1 MFTNLWKELHRRSS
15 TGFKLKL
22 QVTMFMLLK
31 VCSKRHTIIIG
42 FFEKYTFCACLLEVW
57 MKLDFL
63 LKSAVTYNLHII
75 VQFAV
80 MCIYQ
85 AHAKKEMKKNKKIF
99 TIECDIEC

>member
-1 MFTNLWKELHRRSS
+1 
-15 TGFKLKL
+15 
-22 QVTMFMLLK
+22 
-31 VCSKRHTIIIG
+31 
-42 FFEKYTFCACLLEVW
+42 

-80 MCIYQ
+80 MCIYL

>member
-1 MFTNLWKELHRRSS
+1 
-15 TGFKLKL
+15 
-22 QVTMFMLLK
+22 
-31 VCSKRHTIIIG
+31 
-42 FFEKYTFCACLLEVW
+42 

-75 VQFAV
+75 VQFTV

-99 TIECDIEC
+99 TIECAIEC

>member
-1 MFTNLWKELHRRSS
+1 
-15 TGFKLKL
+15 
-22 QVTMFMLLK
+22 
-31 VCSKRHTIIIG
+31 
-42 FFEKYTFCACLLEVW
+42 

-75 VQFAV
+75 VQFTV

-85 AHAKKEMKKNKKIF
+85 AHAKKEMKKNKIF